1 MLIARFVSS
10 ALLGVLPE
18 DISSRAGEIAEQV
31 RANPELLRIL
41 IGIGLTTASMFFIGI
56 AKQALKAAFV
66 GGAMSFIAWFWYFNI
81 R

>member
-1 MLIARFVSS
+1 MLVARFVSS
-10 ALLGVLPE
+10 AVLGFLPV
-18 DISSRAGEIAEQV
+18 DISTRAGEIAERV

-41 IGIGLTTASMFFIGI
+41 IGVGVTTASMFFVGI

-66 GGAMSFIAWFWYFNI
+66 GGAMSVIVWFWYFNI